1 MILALIIGGV
11 WIVGILFFLALFK
24 AAARGDRMLEEFK
37 DEDVEDIS

>member
-24 AAARGDRMLEEFK
+24 AAARGDRMFEEFN